1 MIDQH
6 AEQDHAMQYALRV
19 LGYRARSEAEMRQKL
34 QRKGFSPLV
43 TDRTLAELM
52 RLGLLDDREF
62 SRGWVDAR
70 TGYGQIRLRQEL
82 RQKGVDRDVAEETIA
97 MARTAEGEFAFA
109 RRIAMRAVR
118 TQTAPL
124 DRATMLRLRRLLIR
138 RGFTAE
144 IVYRVCAALSD
155 NLSAE
160 GDWLE

>member
-1 MIDQH
+1 MIDQQ

-43 TDRTLAELM
+43 TDRTLAALM

-82 RQKGVDRDVAEETIA
+82 RQKGVDHDVAEETIA
-97 MARTAEGEFAFA
+97 MARTAEDEFVSA

-118 TQTAPL
+118 TQTPPL

-138 RGFTAE
+138 RGFPAE
-144 IVYRVCAALSD
+144 IVYRVCATLND
-155 NLSAE
+155 HLSAE